1 MRRRPTSTSSRCST
15 EVIEGDLFGLLIA
28 IGFSLSA
35 CLGGAW
41 WCLRRWSQARHLL
54 DTPTSKIRSAAQG
67 YVELYGVLQE
77 LPESAVRGPLT
88 GKPCLWWRFRIEE
101 YRSTND
107 KKKSWQAV
115 ESGASDALLCL
126 SDGTGECL
134 IDPRGAEIRPMVRES
149 WEGNLRH
156 PLGPPKTGLWGFLT
170 SGKRYR
176 YTEERFH
183 AGQPLYAIGD
193 FRTTGGSQQGLD
205 LNSAQGQVIREWKAD
220 YAGLLQ
226 RFDSDGN
233 GQLDEREWS
242 RVRLAAQL
250 EAENRHRRS
259 SHEPARHKM
268 SRPGESRPFILS
280 NAGEDEL
287 ARGFYWQAAGGAVL
301 CLAGALATAWMFGIQ
316 HF

>member
-1 MRRRPTSTSSRCST
+1 MMAADP
-15 EVIEGDLFGLLIA
+15 L
-28 IGFSLSA
+28 GFLVALAFTLSA
-35 CLGGAW
+35 LLGGGW

-67 YVELYGVLQE
+67 YVELYGFLQA
-77 LPESAVRGPLT
+77 LPESSVRGPLT

-101 YRSTND
+101 YRTSSNN
-107 KKKSWQAV
+107 KKKSWHV
-115 ESGASDALLCL
+115 LESGSSDAWLSL

-134 IDPRGAEIRPMVRES
+134 IDPRGAEIHPVIRES

-156 PLGPPKTGLWGFLT
+156 PLGPAKTGFLGFLT

-183 AGQPLYAIGD
+183 ADQPLYAIGD
-193 FRTTGGSQQGLD
+193 FRTSGGSQQGLD
-205 LNSAQGQVIREWKAD
+205 LNAAQGQVIREWKGD
-220 YAGLLQ
+220 YAGLLR

-233 GQLDEREWS
+233 GELDEREWS

-259 SHEPARHKM
+259 SQEPARNKL
-268 SRPGESRPFILS
+268 SKPGESRPFILS
-280 NAGEDEL
+280 NSGEDEL

-301 CLAGALATAWMFGIQ
+301 CLIGALSTAWLFGVQ